1 MLIISTAYQYVCFSR
16 FVVHNHYRRFSRIR
30 GFPYGFFLKVQLI
43 EVYFESSRNFRE
55 GIINL
60 LPLVSISFERG
71 SIKRRI
77 KVLIECS
84 RFVFLINFA
93 PRPFTVIGNFKG
105 SSPFL
110 LLVVFCLK
118 FPFRISHNRKS
129 LLR

>member
-1 MLIISTAYQYVCFSR
+1 MLIIITAYQYVCFSR
-16 FVVHNHYRRFSRIR
+16 FIVHNHYRRFSSICR
-30 GFPYGFFLKVQLI
+30 FLNGFFLKVQLVD
-43 EVYFESSRNFRE
+43 VYFESPRNFRE

-84 RFVFLINFA
+84 RFVLLINFA

-105 SSPFL
+105 FSPFL
-110 LLVVFCLK
+110 LVVVFCVK